1 MTSSRRRSESLAG
14 IKSRAWTCTVHAGHV
29 CDEQEPSAGAE
40 QPPAAEGGDTP
51 PPLYPIGLAV
61 WSAWLDRLA
70 RAYDAGTVDYA
81 CISAELSKTGRPHLQ
96 GFVILNEEYE
106 GKPSTLLSAHW
117 LKARNLSGSRDYCA
131 KAGIH
136 IGKPDVAAAFEFG
149 VWIDPGWNQTLRS
162 RLIYEFTYRLK
173 HGDTVGS
180 IASKNPAGVLLVGL
194 SNLQDVTSAARQA
207 RPTPPEQEFSPYYY
221 IGRTDMRD
229 YMESSLSLR
238 GFAEAEPENPDESE

>member
-1 MTSSRRRSESLAG
+1 MSG
-14 IKSRAWTCTVHAGHV
+14 IKARSYTCTVHAGHV
-29 CDEQEPSAGAE
+29 CDEQEPTAGAE
-40 QPPAAEGGDTP
+40 QPPAGGGGDPTP
-51 PPLYPIGLAV
+51 PYLIGLTE

-70 RAYDAGTVDYA
+70 RAYDSGTVDYA

-96 GFVILNEEYE
+96 GFVVFNEEFE
-106 GKPSTLLSAHW
+106 SKPSELLPAHW

-136 IGKPDVAAAFEFG
+136 IGKPDVAAAIEFG

-180 IASKNPAGVLLVGL
+180 IAKKNPAGVLLVGL
-194 SNLQDVTSAARQA
+194 NNLTDVTSAARQA
-207 RPTPPEQEFSPYYY
+207 RPTPPEHDFSPYYY
-221 IGRTDMRD
+221 IGRTEMRD
-229 YMESSLSLR
+229 WIESNISMR
-238 GFAEAEPENPDESE
+238 GFADAEQKSDESE